1 MQINKETGS
10 ISIIGCGWY
19 GFELAKK
26 LIGLGHVVKGS
37 TTTPAKLP
45 TLAEA
50 GIKPYLLNFEA
61 GAKLTPG
68 DFFDSEIL
76 IISIPP
82 KRHSDQI
89 TQYPEKIEMIAKL
102 ASVNNIKKVIF
113 ISSTSVY
120 GDLNTE
126 VTELSIT
133 QPQTPSGKLVLQAEQ
148 LLRSN
153 KNFTT
158 SILRFSGL
166 VGPGRHPA
174 RFFAGKKN
182 IPNGQSQINLIHL
195 MDCIGLTIEI
205 INHQAFGHVFNGSA
219 PHHPQKQVFYI
230 AAAAAL
236 NMELPEFIDE
246 LKEWKI
252 ISSIQVPKLLNYKYK
267 TADWMNWLQAI

>member
-26 LIGLGHVVKGS
+26 LIELGKVVKGS
-37 TTTPAKLP
+37 TTTTAKLP
-45 TLAEA
+45 ALAEA

-61 GAKLTPG
+61 GAKITPE

-76 IISIPP
+76 IICIPP

-89 TQYPEKIEMIAKL
+89 TQYPQKIEKIAEYA
-102 ASVNNIKKVIF
+102 ATNNIKKVIF

-120 GDLNTE
+120 GDFNTE
-126 VTELSIT
+126 VTELST
-133 QPQTPSGKLVLQAEQ
+133 TKPQTLSGEQVFKAEQ
-148 LLRSN
+148 LLTAN
-153 KNFTT
+153 KNFST

-182 IPNGQSQINLIHL
+182 CPNGQAPINLIHL
-195 MDCIGLTIEI
+195 QDCIGLTIEI
-205 INHQAFGHVFNGSA
+205 INRQAFGNVFIGSA
-219 PHHPQKQVFYI
+219 PHHPQKQVFYT

-236 NMELPEFIDE
+236 NLELPEFIDE

-267 TADWMNWLQAI
+267 TADWTDWLQAI